1 MKKPAGGAA
10 PSPPGPKGQRLRNL
24 RERTS
29 DFSGFANR
37 LRHEYGDVVSFEL
50 PFMKCCIVFDTELI
64 REVLVTQQSYF
75 RPWFPGDLTDDFK
88 YGSITLRPGEE
99 HRRRSEFMASAF
111 AGDSEGTYAAIIA
124 EKALLLRD
132 RLLSLKSSEQG
143 SEQGAD
149 GGADGGADLVKE
161 FERFAWDAVVGI
173 VLGPDVQLPRRLGE
187 EVLDLQKM
195 YLMLDIAP
203 GPRLLKSLPL
213 PTLRRGRKSVGLVDD
228 AIYTAMRKARD
239 SGYARNDI
247 VAKYV
252 QARDVDGAAGGLD
265 TDRAIRDELII
276 LLTAFID
283 APTSALTFG
292 VHYLAANPDV
302 RRKVEREAD
311 TVLNGGNIDEAAF
324 DRLPYTGA
332 VLDEVL
338 RIDPPTAVMLPKEA
352 TEDRVL
358 GGYRIPEGTLVH
370 VAMRALHHAPG
381 HWDRASD
388 FRPERWLENPPPPCP
403 AHAYI
408 PFGLGPHFCQGMDI
422 AKRIV
427 VFALAA
433 LAGRLRLEPRS
444 TEPPNRNDT
453 AVGVA
458 GPWTADVRERHD

>member
-1 MKKPAGGAA
+1 MTRSTGGPA
-10 PSPPGPKGQRLRNL
+10 PSPPGPKGQRLQNL

-37 LRHEYGDVVSFEL
+37 LRHEYGEIVSFEL
-50 PFMKCCIVFDTELI
+50 PFMKCCVVFDTELI
-64 REVLVTQQSYF
+64 REVLVTQQPYF

-88 YGSITLRPGEE
+88 YGSISLHQGEE

-111 AGDSEGTYAAIIA
+111 AGDSEGAYAAIIA

-132 RLLSLKSSEQG
+132 RLLSRV
-143 SEQGAD
+143 GAD
-149 GGADGGADLVKE
+149 RDVDLVKE
-161 FERFAWDAVVGI
+161 FERFAWDAIVGV
-173 VLGPDVQLPRRLGE
+173 VLGSDVQLPRRLGE
-187 EVLDLQKM
+187 DALDLQKM
-195 YLMLDIAP
+195 YLLLDIVP
-203 GPRLLKSLPL
+203 GPKLLKSLPL
-213 PTLRRGRKSVGLVDD
+213 PTLRRGRKSVKLVDD
-228 AIYTAMRKARD
+228 AIYAAMQKARD
-239 SGYARNDI
+239 SGYSRHDI

-252 QARDVDGAAGGLD
+252 RARDVDGAAGPLD

-283 APTSALTFG
+283 APTSALAFG
-292 VHYLAANPDV
+292 IHYLARNPGV
-302 RRKVEREAD
+302 RLKVEREAD
-311 TVLNGGNIDEAAF
+311 TVLNGANIDETAF

-352 TEDRVL
+352 TEDRLL
-358 GGYRIPEGTLVH
+358 GGYLIPEGTLVH
-370 VAMRALHHAPG
+370 VAMRALHHAPE

-388 FRPERWLENPPPPCP
+388 FRPERWLENPRPPCP

-422 AKRIV
+422 ARRIF

-444 TEPPNRNDT
+444 AEPPNRNDT

-458 GPWTADVRERHD
+458 GPWTADVHERRDSTGLQTTEHDG

>member
-1 MKKPAGGAA
+1 MNGPAGAAA

-37 LRHEYGDVVSFEL
+37 LRDEYGEVVSFEL

-64 REVLVTQQSYF
+64 REVLVTQQPYF

-88 YGSITLRPGEE
+88 YGSISLHQGEE

-111 AGDSEGTYAAIIA
+111 AGDSEGAYAAIIA
-124 EKALLLRD
+124 EKALRLRD
-132 RLLSLKSSEQG
+132 RLLSLE
-143 SEQGAD
+143 GAD
-149 GGADGGADLVKE
+149 EGADLVKE
-161 FERFAWDAVVGI
+161 FERFAWDAIVEI
-173 VLGPDVQLPRRLGE
+173 VLGRDVHLPRRLGE
-187 EVLDLQKM
+187 DTLDLQKM
-195 YLMLDIAP
+195 YLLLDIVP

-213 PTLRRGRKSVGLVDD
+213 PTLRRGRKSVKLVDD
-228 AIYTAMRKARD
+228 ALYAAMLQARA
-239 SGYARNDI
+239 SGYSRDDI

-252 QARDVDGAAGGLD
+252 RARDLEGAAGGLD
-265 TDRAIRDELII
+265 TDQAIRDELII

-283 APTSALTFG
+283 APTSALAFG
-292 VHYLAANPDV
+292 VHYLAAHPDV

-311 TVLNGGNIDEAAF
+311 AVLNGGKIDAAAF

-358 GGYRIPEGTLVH
+358 GGYLIPEGTLVH

-388 FRPERWLENPPPPCP
+388 FRPERWLEDPRPPCP

-422 AKRIV
+422 ARRLF
-427 VFALAA
+427 VFAVAA
-433 LAGRLRLEPRS
+433 LAERLRLEPRS
-444 TEPPNRNDT
+444 AEPPNRNDT

-458 GPWTADVRERHD
+458 GPWTADVRERHG

>member
-1 MKKPAGGAA
+1 MNRSMKESAGGAA
-10 PSPPGPKGQRLRNL
+10 PSPPGPRGQRLQNL

-37 LRHEYGDVVSFEL
+37 LRREYGEVVSFEL

-64 REVLVTQQSYF
+64 REVLVTQQPYF

-88 YGSITLRPGEE
+88 YGSISLHQGEE

-111 AGDSEGTYAAIIA
+111 AGDSEGAYAAIIA

-132 RLLSLKSSEQG
+132 RLLSVEG
-143 SEQGAD
+143 AEQGAD
-149 GGADGGADLVKE
+149 GGADGGTDLVKE
-161 FERFAWDAVVGI
+161 FERFAWDAIVEI
-173 VLGPDVQLPRRLGE
+173 VLGRDVQLPRRLGE

-195 YLMLDIAP
+195 YLMLDIVP

-213 PTLRRGRKSVGLVDD
+213 PTLRRGRKSVKLVDD
-228 AIYTAMRKARD
+228 AIYAAMQKARD
-239 SGYARNDI
+239 SGYSRDDI

-252 QARDVDGAAGGLD
+252 RARDVDGAAGGLD

-283 APTSALTFG
+283 APTSALAFG

-311 TVLNGGNIDEAAF
+311 AVLNGGNIDDDAF
-324 DRLPYTGA
+324 DRLPYTRA

-338 RIDPPTAVMLPKEA
+338 RIDPPTSVMLPKEA

-358 GGYRIPEGTLVH
+358 GGYLIPEGTLVH
-370 VAMRALHHAPG
+370 VAMRAMHHAPE
-381 HWDRASD
+381 HWERASD
-388 FRPERWLENPPPPCP
+388 FRPERWLEDPRPPCP

-408 PFGLGPHFCQGMDI
+408 PFGLGPHFCQGIDI
-422 AKRIV
+422 ARRIF

-433 LAGRLRLEPRS
+433 VAERLRLEPRS
-444 TEPPNRNDT
+444 AEPPNRNDA

-458 GPWTADVRERHD
+458 GPWTANVRGRHD